1 MSLGAAIPAK
11 PSAAEVQAR
20 LGSWSV
26 FAGVLAAAGIPIYI
40 HAPKVY
46 VDSYGV
52 SLASL
57 GLVLFALRLL
67 DVVQD
72 PALGW
77 LSERLR
83 ARRQASVAVA
93 LGLMAAAMVGL
104 FAVTP
109 PVAPLLWFAI
119 TLTLLFSAFSFL
131 TITYYAEG
139 VAKAGTLGSEGHLR
153 LAAWRESGALG
164 GICIAAAMPSILVGM
179 DLPIG
184 WYAVAFVLACAV
196 ASVVMRGEWGRRAAM
211 PAEPGFRR
219 VLADPVSRRLLLLA
233 LINAMPVAVTST
245 LFLYFVES
253 RLVAPGWEGP
263 LLLLFF
269 LSAAA
274 WAPLWSQLAQK
285 IGAKRSLLIG
295 MTLSIVTF
303 AFAAFLGEGDRVFF
317 AVICIASGA
326 ALGADLTLLPAIFA
340 RRIETI
346 APGAGEAF
354 GLWSFVSKFT
364 LAFAA
369 VTLLPALDRAGF
381 VPGGENTPDVLF
393 TLTVLYALVPCAL
406 KLIAIA
412 LLAATPLKEG

>member
-1 MSLGAAIPAK
+1 VSHGAAIPAE
-11 PSAAEVQAR
+11 PGSAEVQAR

-104 FAVTP
+104 FAVSP

-139 VAKAGTLGSEGHLR
+139 VAKAGSLGSEGHLR

-164 GICIAAAMPSILVGM
+164 GICIAAALPSILAGM

-184 WYAVAFVLACAV
+184 LYAVAFVLACAV
-196 ASVVMRGEWGRRAAM
+196 ASVVMRGEWGRRASM

-253 RLVAPGWEGP
+253 RLAAPGWEGP

-274 WAPLWSQLAQK
+274 WAPSSPSRPSRASS
-285 IGAKRSLLIG
+285 RS
-295 MTLSIVTF
+295 
-303 AFAAFLGEGDRVFF
+303 
-317 AVICIASGA
+317 
-326 ALGADLTLLPAIFA
+326 
-340 RRIETI
+340 
-346 APGAGEAF
+346 APGMSRSSPRSASCRGRPSAPT
-354 GLWSFVSKFT
+354 S
-364 LAFAA
+364 
-369 VTLLPALDRAGF
+369 R
-381 VPGGENTPDVLF
+381 
-393 TLTVLYALVPCAL
+393 
-406 KLIAIA
+406 
-412 LLAATPLKEG
+412 